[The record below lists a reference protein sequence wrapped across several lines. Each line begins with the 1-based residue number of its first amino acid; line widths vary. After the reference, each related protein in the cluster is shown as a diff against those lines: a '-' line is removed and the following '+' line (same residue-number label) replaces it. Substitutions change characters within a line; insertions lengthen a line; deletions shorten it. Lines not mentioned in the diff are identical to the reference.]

1 MWESTK
7 KYFELKAK
15 TVPPAEPS
23 AGKNTCWSRE
33 QGRKDRNSCSVMT
46 FSFDSYR
53 RAQCGLMLIS
63 SERISTHFDTSPR
76 PRTFHEQIDRVVL
89 LIQIGI
95 HQTLKR
101 EETSDMKC

>member
-1 MWESTK
+1 M
-7 KYFELKAK
+7 KAK

-63 SERISTHFDTSPR
+63 SERISTHFDTSPSTL
-76 PRTFHEQIDRVVL
+76 TFHKQIDRVVL
-89 LIQIGI
+89 LIQVEV
-95 HQTLKR
+95 HDTLRR
-101 EETSDMKC
+101 EQATDMKRK